1 MSQRVDYEAI
11 SGARFDQYPVKL
23 RILFGFLQTP
33 GNTKF
38 KVFRD
43 FVRKQ
48 NMWDKD
54 KAPALYSIV
63 DISWDK
69 SNVKVGKTAK
79 RLMAARSDTDF
90 QQVLFERLK
99 ELNIL
104 LVKYVLEALDVQ
116 QGGRLHS
123 IHELYRMITSY
134 VYPGKYITL
143 TSFQAWIDWLAAS
156 GVIKLIG
163 IRWGLSERGQ
173 KIVPELR
180 AMDLDEILEDLED
193 EEGGGGD
200 DDDDDAD
207 DAIAF
212 DDDDDAPAPRA
223 SKASAPATRAPAPAS
238 ARGGDFVFD
247 DDDGGGDFDEE
258 DLFDDLPPEPEP
270 PSDDAI
276 RAAQARFGLEDDDD
290 DDDDDDA
297 PRRAA
302 ARTPAAKPM
311 PAPAPVAAPR
321 AARAAAA
328 PARAAAAP
336 AAVAMAP
343 AAAALSVP
351 MVAAPLAV
359 LPPAA
364 IDLSHADSAALVARM
379 TAWHATFADWPAADG
394 PRLGIVWVQEHGDLA
409 LLVEVGVFAVLA
421 EGHDAAPQLLAFARK
436 LREVEFFDKLLR
448 GDGFDAAM
456 DALEPLAAE
465 PWARPFIERLVH
477 ARRILLSAQ
486 AKIDLLDQLKQ
497 AETGADAIALVREH
511 LVGPLWREA
520 PFFVVR
526 ELVRLGA
533 LELDKVRGAVVVPT
547 ARLIAN
553 AARVGLVR
561 AERLHDLA
569 SLLAIS
575 EAAAAVAGTA
585 ELGFGL
591 ALERLDLGL

>member
-69 SNVKVGKTAK
+69 TNVKVGKTAK
-79 RLMAARSDTDF
+79 RLMAARSDPDF
-90 QQVLFERLK
+90 QQILFERLQ

-143 TSFQAWIDWLAAS
+143 TSFQAWVDWLAAS

-163 IRWGLSERGQ
+163 IRWGLSEKGQ

-193 EEGGGGD
+193 EEGGGDGD
-200 DDDDDAD
+200 DDDDDGG
-207 DAIAF
+207 IAF
-212 DDDDDAPAPRA
+212 DDGDDAPPPRA
-223 SKASAPATRAPAPAS
+223 AKASAPATRAPSPAS

-247 DDDGGGDFDEE
+247 DDDGGDFDEE

-270 PSDDAI
+270 PGEDAI
-276 RAAQARFGLEDDDD
+276 RAAQARFGLEDDDED
-290 DDDDDDA
+290 DEDDGA
-297 PRRAA
+297 PRRSA
-302 ARTPAAKPM
+302 ARA
-311 PAPAPVAAPR
+311 PAPKPVAAP
-321 AARAAAA
+321 AA
-328 PARAAAAP
+328 PVRAQR
-336 AAVAMAP
+336 AP
-343 AAAALSVP
+343 AAAASRGAAPGAVTAPTVAAASLGVP
-351 MVAAPLAV
+351 MNVAPLAV

-364 IDLSHADSAALVARM
+364 IDLAHADSAALVERM
-379 TAWHATFADWPAADG
+379 TAWHAAFAEWPAVDG
-394 PRLGIVWVQEHGDLA
+394 PRLGITWVQEHGDLA
-409 LLVEVGVFAVLA
+409 LLVEIGVFAVLA
-421 EGHDAAPQLLAFARK
+421 EGHDAAPQFLAFARK
-436 LREVEFFDKLLR
+436 LRELDFFEKLLR

-456 DALEPLAAE
+456 DALDPLAAE

-477 ARRILLSAQ
+477 ARRILAGAQ
-486 AKIDLLDQLKQ
+486 AKIDLRYQLKQ

-526 ELVRLGA
+526 ELVRVGA
-533 LELDKVRGAVVVPT
+533 LELDKVKGAVVVPT

-553 AARVGLVR
+553 AARVGLAR
-561 AERLHDLA
+561 AERLHDLGA
-569 SLLAIS
+569 LLAIS